1 MVAVSA
7 LRSEILES
15 RDRVWTDA
23 DLSDYPSLALELVA
37 AEEPVEVAPGL
48 FWRGHLLDGR
58 VVNDV
63 RLVVSALLPSGT
75 PLGASGLDATR
86 FFGLFHRTMP
96 ATYFAAGAALP
107 VDLPRVFVADRSDR
121 AGRVGLSFPEVT
133 LLEVLGSWPASI
145 HVPLDEARRILAGVL
160 SSDQVR
166 LPALR
171 AALASEPQRASE
183 MFSLLAV

>member
-1 MVAVSA
+1 M
-7 LRSEILES
+7 
-15 RDRVWTDA
+15 
-23 DLSDYPSLALELVA
+23 
-37 AEEPVEVAPGL
+37 
-48 FWRGHLLDGR
+48 
-58 VVNDV
+58 
-63 RLVVSALLPSGT
+63 
-75 PLGASGLDATR
+75 DATR
-86 FFGLFHRTMP
+86 FFGLSHRTMP
-96 ATYFAAGAALP
+96 ATYFAAGAVLP

-133 LLEVLGSWPASI
+133 FLEVLGSWPASI